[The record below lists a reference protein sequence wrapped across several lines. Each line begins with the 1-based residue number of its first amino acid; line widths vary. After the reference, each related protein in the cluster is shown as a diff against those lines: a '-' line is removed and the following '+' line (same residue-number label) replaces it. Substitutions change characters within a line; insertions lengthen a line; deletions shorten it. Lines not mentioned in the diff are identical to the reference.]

1 MDEHASLLEAFDGL
15 NERKRRDPDSL
26 SKLEK
31 ARWRMMRCQI
41 EEALFQQT
49 RDPAKDTREF
59 LRVPIS
65 MKVRYQHEG
74 MACERYLT
82 VLGEGG
88 LFISALDPAP
98 KGVILALEGL
108 PAGRPAGRP
117 TGTGESFRVKGEVVW
132 SNVKGPEN
140 QHGMGIKF
148 IDLSQAQKELIHT
161 LVDDTVRQGL
171 LERRRYA
178 RIDTRLE
185 IKLEH
190 GLRAINLQTHDLSLG
205 GMFVACDLPV
215 QVDSTLRFELRVPGG
230 LPAVKGT
237 AKAKH
242 LAEKI
247 SQGQRKGVGVSFE
260 NLGVENKGIIRN
272 YMAKRVT
279 GEIRH
284 AADEPRKHA
293 RLMRRIKLRFQAV
306 NGFGTTDARDIS
318 GGGVFMQS
326 RQPPPLESRVEL
338 GLIDPATLKTLD
350 LAGKVVRVI
359 RSNPQNPHAVPGV
372 GLAFDEISQLKQE
385 QLDEFLRNLVNLET
399 TVYSPKK
406 R

>member
-26 SKLEK
+26 TKLEK

-65 MKVRYQHEG
+65 MKVRYEYNNR
-74 MACERYLT
+74 ASERFLA

-88 LFISALDPAP
+88 LFVSAPDPAP
-98 KGVILALEGL
+98 KGSILIFEGL
-108 PAGRPAGRP
+108 PI
-117 TGTGESFRVKGEVVW
+117 GTGESFRVKGEVVW
-132 SNVKGPEN
+132 SNVKGPEDK
-140 QHGMGIKF
+140 HGMGVKF
-148 IDLSQAQKELIHT
+148 INLSQEQKELIYT

-185 IKLEH
+185 VNLEH
-190 GLRAINLQTHDLSLG
+190 GLRTIKLQTHDLSLG
-205 GMFVACDLPV
+205 GMFAACDLPV
-215 QVDSTLRFELRVPGG
+215 QVDSTLRFDLRVPGG
-230 LPAVKGT
+230 LPAVKGL
-237 AKAKH
+237 AKAVH

-260 NLGVENKGIIRN
+260 ELGVENKGIIRN
-272 YMAKRVT
+272 YMVKRVT

-293 RLMRRIKLRFQAV
+293 RLMRRIKLRFQAAT
-306 NGFGTTDARDIS
+306 GFGTTDARDIS
-318 GGGVFMQS
+318 GGGLFMQS
-326 RQPPPLESRVEL
+326 RQQPPLGSQVEL
-338 GLIDPATLKTLD
+338 GLIDPATLKTLE
-350 LAGKVVRVI
+350 LTGKVVRVI
-359 RSNPQNPHAVPGV
+359 QSNPQNPHSVPGV
-372 GLAFDEISQLKQE
+372 GLAFDDISHLKQE
-385 QLDEFLRNLVNLET
+385 NLDEFLRNLVNLET
-399 TVYSPKK
+399 TVYSLKK

>member
-1 MDEHASLLEAFDGL
+1 MDEHATLLEAFDGL
-15 NERKRRDPDSL
+15 NERKRKDPDGL
-26 SKLEK
+26 TKLEK

-65 MKVRYQHEG
+65 MKVRYELHSRAE
-74 MACERYLT
+74 ERFLT

-88 LFISALDPAP
+88 LFIASTDPAP
-98 KGVILALEGL
+98 KGTILTIEGL
-108 PAGRPAGRP
+108 PIGV
-117 TGTGESFRVKGEVVW
+117 GEAFRVKGEVVW
-132 SNVKGPEN
+132 SNAKGPESG
-140 QHGMGIKF
+140 HGMGIKF
-148 IDLSQAQKELIHT
+148 IDLSEEQKQLIFT

-185 IKLEH
+185 ANLEH
-190 GLRAINLQTHDLSLG
+190 GLRNIKLQTHDLSLG
-205 GMFVACDLPV
+205 GIFVACDLPV
-215 QVDSTLRFELRVPGG
+215 EIGTVLRFELRVPGG

-237 AKAKH
+237 AKAVH

-260 NLGVENKGIIRN
+260 KLGVENKGIIRN
-272 YMAKRVT
+272 YMVKRVT

-284 AADEPRKHA
+284 AADEPRRHA
-293 RLMRRIKLRFQAV
+293 RLMRRIKLRFQGAS
-306 NGFGTTDARDIS
+306 GFGTTDARDIS

-326 RQPPPLESRVEL
+326 RQPPPLGSKVEL
-338 GLIDPATLKTLD
+338 GLIDPATLKTLE
-350 LAGKVVRVI
+350 LTGTVVRVI
-359 RSNPQNPHAVPGV
+359 QANPEFPHSIPGV
-372 GLAFDEISQLKQE
+372 GLAFEGIGKLKQE

-399 TVYSPKK
+399 TVYSAKK

>member
-1 MDEHASLLEAFDGL
+1 MDEDISLLEAFDGL

-59 LRVPIS
+59 LRVPLS
-65 MKVRYQHEG
+65 MKVR
-74 MACERYLT
+74 CEHDGKTSDRYLT

-88 LFISALDPAP
+88 LFVSTTAPPP
-98 KGVILALEGL
+98 KGTILRLEGL
-108 PAGRPAGRP
+108 PVGG
-117 TGTGESFRVKGEVVW
+117 GEPFRVKGEVVW
-132 SNVKGPEN
+132 SNVQGPEE
-140 QHGMGIKF
+140 QHGMGVKF
-148 IDLSQAQKELIHT
+148 IDLSQDQKERIYT

-178 RIDTRLE
+178 RIDTRLDLNLE
-185 IKLEH
+185 QGHHTIK
-190 GLRAINLQTHDLSLG
+190 LQTHDLSLG
-205 GMFVACDLPV
+205 GLFAACDLPV
-215 QVDSTLRFELRVPGG
+215 PVGSKLRFELRVPGG
-230 LPAVKGT
+230 LPAVKGI
-237 AKAKH
+237 ARAVH

-247 SQGQRKGVGVSFE
+247 SQGQRKGVGVAFMELS
-260 NLGVENKGIIRN
+260 LENKGIIRN

-284 AADEPRKHA
+284 AADEPRRHA

-326 RQPPPLESRVEL
+326 RQPPPLGSRVEL
-338 GLIDPATLKTLD
+338 GLIDPATLKTLE
-350 LAGKVVRVI
+350 LAGKVVRVLQAD
-359 RSNPQNPHAVPGV
+359 PKTPHSVPGV
-372 GLAFDEISQLKQE
+372 GLAFEEISQLKQE

-399 TVYSPKK
+399 TAYSLKK

>member
-1 MDEHASLLEAFDGL
+1 MDEHATLLEAFDGL
-15 NERKRRDPDSL
+15 NERKRKDPDGL
-26 SKLEK
+26 TKLEK

-65 MKVRYQHEG
+65 MKVRYELHSRAE
-74 MACERYLT
+74 ERYLT

-88 LFISALDPAP
+88 LFIVSTDPAP
-98 KGVILALEGL
+98 KGTILTIEGL
-108 PAGRPAGRP
+108 PIGV
-117 TGTGESFRVKGEVVW
+117 GEAFRVKGEVVW
-132 SNVKGPEN
+132 SNAKGPESG
-140 QHGMGIKF
+140 HGMGIKF
-148 IDLSQAQKELIHT
+148 IDLSQEQKQLIFT

-185 IKLEH
+185 ANLEH
-190 GLRAINLQTHDLSLG
+190 GLRNLKLQTHDLSLG
-205 GMFVACDLPV
+205 GIFVACDLPV
-215 QVDSTLRFELRVPGG
+215 EIGTVLRFELRVPGG

-237 AKAKH
+237 SKAVH

-260 NLGVENKGIIRN
+260 QLGVENKGIIRN
-272 YMAKRVT
+272 YMVKRVT

-293 RLMRRIKLRFQAV
+293 RLMRRIKLRFQAET
-306 NGFGTTDARDIS
+306 GFGTTDARDIS

-326 RQPPPLESRVEL
+326 RQPPPLGSVVEL
-338 GLIDPATLKTLD
+338 GLIDPATLKTLE
-350 LAGKVVRVI
+350 LSGKVVRVI
-359 RSNPQNPHAVPGV
+359 QANPKFPYSVPGV
-372 GLAFDEISQLKQE
+372 GLTFEGIGHLKQE

-399 TVYSPKK
+399 TVYSAKK

>member
-1 MDEHASLLEAFDGL
+1 MDEHATLLEAFDGL
-15 NERKRRDPDSL
+15 NERKRREPDGL

-65 MKVRYQHEG
+65 MKVRFEYGGKAHD
-74 MACERYLT
+74 RFLT

-88 LFISALDPAP
+88 LFVSAPDPAP
-98 KGVILALEGL
+98 QGTILALEGM
-108 PAGRPAGRP
+108 PIGK
-117 TGTGESFRVKGEVVW
+117 GEPFRVKGEVVW
-132 SNVKGPEN
+132 SNVKGPEEN
-140 QHGMGIKF
+140 HGMGVKF
-148 IDLSQAQKELIHT
+148 IDLNQEQKQLIYT

-178 RIDTRLE
+178 RIDTRLDVN
-185 IKLEH
+185 LEH
-190 GLRAINLQTHDLSLG
+190 GLRNIRLQTHDLSLG

-215 QVDSTLRFELRVPGG
+215 EVGSVLRFELRVPGG

-237 AKAKH
+237 AKAVH
-242 LAEKI
+242 LAEKV
-247 SQGQRKGVGVSFE
+247 SQGQRKGVGVSFDQ
-260 NLGVENKGIIRN
+260 LGLENKGIIRN

-293 RLMRRIKLRFQAV
+293 RLMRRIKLRFQAAT
-306 NGFGTTDARDIS
+306 GFGTTDARDIS

-326 RQPPPLESRVEL
+326 RQPPPLGSKVEL
-338 GLIDPATLKTLD
+338 GLIDPATLKTLE
-350 LAGKVVRVI
+350 LTGKVVRLI
-359 RSNPQNPHAVPGV
+359 QANPEFPHSVPGV
-372 GLAFDEISQLKQE
+372 GLAFEGIGQLKQE
-385 QLDEFLRNLVNLET
+385 QLDDFLRSLVNLET
-399 TVYSPKK
+399 TAYSAKT

>member
-1 MDEHASLLEAFDGL
+1 MDEHATLLEAFDGL
-15 NERKRRDPDSL
+15 NERKRKDPDGL
-26 SKLEK
+26 TKLEK

-65 MKVRYQHEG
+65 MKVRYELHSRAE
-74 MACERYLT
+74 ERYLT

-88 LFISALDPAP
+88 LFIVSTDPAP
-98 KGVILALEGL
+98 KGTILTIEGL
-108 PAGRPAGRP
+108 PIGV
-117 TGTGESFRVKGEVVW
+117 GEAFRVKGEVVW
-132 SNVKGPEN
+132 SNAKGPESG
-140 QHGMGIKF
+140 HGMGIKF
-148 IDLSQAQKELIHT
+148 IDLSQEQKQLIFT

-185 IKLEH
+185 ANLEH
-190 GLRAINLQTHDLSLG
+190 GLRNLKLQTHDLSLG
-205 GMFVACDLPV
+205 GIFVACDLPV
-215 QVDSTLRFELRVPGG
+215 EIGTVLRFELRVPGG

-237 AKAKH
+237 SKAVH

-260 NLGVENKGIIRN
+260 QLGVENKGIIRN
-272 YMAKRVT
+272 YMVKRVT

-293 RLMRRIKLRFQAV
+293 RLMRRIKLRFQAET
-306 NGFGTTDARDIS
+306 GFGTTDARDIS

-326 RQPPPLESRVEL
+326 RQPPPLGSVVEL
-338 GLIDPATLKTLD
+338 GLIDPATLKTLE
-350 LAGKVVRVI
+350 LSGKVVRVI
-359 RSNPQNPHAVPGV
+359 KANPKFPYSVPGV
-372 GLAFDEISQLKQE
+372 GLTFEGIGHLKQE

-399 TVYSPKK
+399 TVYSAKK

>member
-1 MDEHASLLEAFDGL
+1 MDEHATLLETFDGL

-41 EEALFQQT
+41 EEALFQQP
-49 RDPAKDTREF
+49 RDPAKDSREF

-65 MKVRYQHEG
+65 MRVRYEANG
-74 MACERYLT
+74 KFNERYLT

-88 LFISALDPAP
+88 LFVATSDPVP
-98 KGVILALEGL
+98 LGTVLMLEGL
-108 PAGRPAGRP
+108 PIGK
-117 TGTGESFRVKGEVVW
+117 GEFFQVKGEVVW
-132 SNVKGPEN
+132 SNVKGPEDK
-140 QHGMGIKF
+140 HGMGIKF
-148 IDLSQAQKELIHT
+148 VDLSEDQKQLIYT
-161 LVDDTVRQGL
+161 LVDDTIRQGL

-185 IKLEH
+185 INLEH
-190 GLRAINLQTHDLSLG
+190 GLRTVNLQTHDLSLG

-215 QVDSTLRFELRVPGG
+215 AVGTVVRFELRVPGG
-230 LPAVKGT
+230 LPAVKGI
-237 AKAKH
+237 AKAVH

-247 SQGQRKGVGVSFE
+247 SQGQRKGVGVEFTDL
-260 NLGVENKGIIRN
+260 NVENKGIIRN
-272 YMAKRVT
+272 YMVKRVT

-293 RLMRRIKLRFQAV
+293 RLMRRIKLRFQAAS
-306 NGFGTTDARDIS
+306 GFGTTDARDIS

-326 RQPPPLESRVEL
+326 RQPPALGSKVEL

-350 LAGKVVRVI
+350 LVGKVVRVI
-359 RSNPQNPHAVPGV
+359 QVNPKYPHAVPGV
-372 GLAFDEISQLKQE
+372 GLAFEGISQLKQE
-385 QLDEFLRNLVNLET
+385 HLDEFLRNLVNLET
-399 TVYSPKK
+399 TVYSRKK

>member
-1 MDEHASLLEAFDGL
+1 MDEDISLLEAFDGL
-15 NERKRRDPDSL
+15 NERKRQDPDSL

-59 LRVPIS
+59 LRVPLS
-65 MKVRYQHEG
+65 MKVHCEYNG
-74 MACERYLT
+74 KTSERYLT

-88 LFISALDPAP
+88 LFVSTTEPAP
-98 KGVILALEGL
+98 KGTILMLEGL
-108 PAGRPAGRP
+108 PVGG
-117 TGTGESFRVKGEVVW
+117 GEPFRVKGEVVW
-132 SNVKGPEN
+132 SNVKGPEE
-140 QHGMGIKF
+140 QHGMGVKF
-148 IDLSQAQKELIHT
+148 IDLSQDQKERIYT

-178 RIDTRLE
+178 RIDTRLDLN
-185 IKLEH
+185 LEH
-190 GLRAINLQTHDLSLG
+190 GLRTIKLQTHDLSLG
-205 GMFVACDLPV
+205 GLFAACDLPV
-215 QVDSTLRFELRVPGG
+215 QVGSKLRFELRVPGG
-230 LPAVKGT
+230 LPAVKGI
-237 AKAKH
+237 ARAVH

-247 SQGQRKGVGVSFE
+247 SQGQRKGVGVAFME
-260 NLGVENKGIIRN
+260 LGLENKGIIRN

-284 AADEPRKHA
+284 AADEPRRHA

-326 RQPPPLESRVEL
+326 RQPPPLGSRVEL

-350 LAGKVVRVI
+350 LAGKVVRVLQAD
-359 RSNPQNPHAVPGV
+359 PQSPHSVPGV
-372 GLAFDEISQLKQE
+372 GLAFEEVSQIKQE
-385 QLDEFLRNLVNLET
+385 QLDEFLRNLVNHET
-399 TVYSPKK
+399 TAYSLKK

>member
-1 MDEHASLLEAFDGL
+1 MDEHATLLEAFDGL
-15 NERKRRDPDSL
+15 NERKRKDPDGL
-26 SKLEK
+26 TKLEK

-65 MKVRYQHEG
+65 MKVRYELHSRAE
-74 MACERYLT
+74 ERYLT

-88 LFISALDPAP
+88 LFIVSTDPAP
-98 KGVILALEGL
+98 KGTILTIEGL
-108 PAGRPAGRP
+108 PIGV
-117 TGTGESFRVKGEVVW
+117 GEAFRVKGEVVW
-132 SNVKGPEN
+132 SNAKGPESG
-140 QHGMGIKF
+140 HGMGIKF
-148 IDLSQAQKELIHT
+148 IDLSQEQKQLIFT

-185 IKLEH
+185 ANLEH
-190 GLRAINLQTHDLSLG
+190 GLRNLKLQTHDLSLG
-205 GMFVACDLPV
+205 GIFVACDLPV
-215 QVDSTLRFELRVPGG
+215 EIGTVLRFELRVPGG

-237 AKAKH
+237 AKAVH
-242 LAEKI
+242 MAEKI

-260 NLGVENKGIIRN
+260 QLGVENKGIIRN
-272 YMAKRVT
+272 YMVKRVT

-293 RLMRRIKLRFQAV
+293 RLMRRIKLRFQAET
-306 NGFGTTDARDIS
+306 GFGTTDARDIS

-326 RQPPPLESRVEL
+326 RQPPPLGSVVEL
-338 GLIDPATLKTLD
+338 GLIDPATLKTLE
-350 LAGKVVRVI
+350 LSGKVVRVI
-359 RSNPQNPHAVPGV
+359 QANPKFPYSVPGV
-372 GLAFDEISQLKQE
+372 GLTFEGIGHLKQE

-399 TVYSPKK
+399 TVYSAKK

>member
-1 MDEHASLLEAFDGL
+1 MDESTSLLEAFDGL

-65 MKVRYQHEG
+65 MKVRCEHDDKTS
-74 MACERYLT
+74 ERYLT

-88 LFISALDPAP
+88 LFVSSTDPAP
-98 KGVILALEGL
+98 KGTILKLEGL
-108 PAGRPAGRP
+108 PAGEGKP
-117 TGTGESFRVKGEVVW
+117 FRVKGEVVW
-132 SNVKGPEN
+132 SNVKGPADN
-140 QHGMGIKF
+140 HGMGVKF
-148 IDLSQAQKELIHT
+148 IDLDQEQKQLIYT

-178 RIDTRLE
+178 RIDTRLN
-185 IKLEH
+185 INLEH
-190 GLRAINLQTHDLSLG
+190 GLRSIKLQTHDLSLG
-205 GMFVACDLPV
+205 GMFAACDLPV
-215 QVDSTLRFELRVPGG
+215 QAGSKLRFELRVPGG
-230 LPAVKGT
+230 LPAVKGI
-237 AKAKH
+237 ARAVH

-247 SQGQRKGVGVSFE
+247 SQGQRKGVGAAFMD
-260 NLGVENKGIIRN
+260 LGVENKGIIRN
-272 YMAKRVT
+272 YMVKRVT

-326 RQPPPLESRVEL
+326 RQPPPLGSMVEL
-338 GLIDPATLKTLD
+338 GLIDPATLKTLE
-350 LAGKVVRVI
+350 LTGKVVRVI
-359 RSNPQNPHAVPGV
+359 PANPQSPHSVPGV
-372 GLAFDEISQLKQE
+372 GMAFEEIGQLKQE
-385 QLDEFLRNLVNLET
+385 QLEEFLRNLVNLET
-399 TVYSPKK
+399 TAYSLKK

>member
-1 MDEHASLLEAFDGL
+1 MDEDTSLLEAFDGL

-65 MKVRYQHEG
+65 MKVRYEHEG
-74 MACERYLT
+74 KANERFLT

-88 LFISALDPAP
+88 LFVSTPEP
-98 KGVILALEGL
+98 SPRGTILTLEGL
-108 PAGRPAGRP
+108 PVGKS
-117 TGTGESFRVKGEVVW
+117 TGGGESFRVKGEVVW
-132 SNVKGPEN
+132 ANVKGPEDG
-140 QHGMGIKF
+140 HGMGIKF
-148 IDLSQAQKELIHT
+148 VDLSQEQKQLIYT

-178 RIDTRLE
+178 RIDTRLDLN
-185 IKLEH
+185 LEH
-190 GLRAINLQTHDLSLG
+190 GLRTIKLQTHDLSLG
-205 GMFVACDLPV
+205 GLFAACDLPV
-215 QVDSTLRFELRVPGG
+215 QVGSKLRFELRVPGG
-230 LPAVKGT
+230 LPAVKGI
-237 AKAKH
+237 ARAVH

-247 SQGQRKGVGVSFE
+247 SQGQRKGVGVAFME
-260 NLGVENKGIIRN
+260 LGVENKGIIRN

-293 RLMRRIKLRFQAV
+293 RLMRRIKLRFQAA

-326 RQPPPLESRVEL
+326 RQPPPLGSRVEL

-350 LAGKVVRVI
+350 LVGRVVRVLQA
-359 RSNPQNPHAVPGV
+359 NPQSPHSVPGV
-372 GLAFDEISQLKQE
+372 GLAFEEVSQLKQE
-385 QLDEFLRNLVNLET
+385 QLDELLRNLVNHET
-399 TVYSPKK
+399 TAYSLKK
-406 R
+406 H

>member
-1 MDEHASLLEAFDGL
+1 MDEHATLLEAFDGL
-15 NERKRRDPDSL
+15 NERKRSDPDGL

-65 MKVRYQHEG
+65 MQVRYEQGGKVHE
-74 MACERYLT
+74 RFLT

-88 LFISALDPAP
+88 LFISASDPAP
-98 KGVILALEGL
+98 QGTVLKIEGV
-108 PAGRPAGRP
+108 P
-117 TGTGESFRVKGEVVW
+117 TGKGEPFLVKGEVVW
-132 SNVKGPEN
+132 SNAKGPEEN
-140 QHGMGIKF
+140 HGMGVKF
-148 IDLSQAQKELIHT
+148 VDLNEDQKQLIYT

-171 LERRRYA
+171 LERRRFA
-178 RIDTRLE
+178 RIDTRLDAN
-185 IKLEH
+185 LEH
-190 GLRAINLQTHDLSLG
+190 GLRNIKLQTHDLSLG

-215 QVDSTLRFELRVPGG
+215 EVGSVLRFELRVPGG
-230 LPAVKGT
+230 LPAVKGN
-237 AKAKH
+237 AKAVH

-247 SQGQRKGVGVSFE
+247 SQGQRKGVGVSFDQ
-260 NLGVENKGIIRN
+260 LGVENKGIIRN

-293 RLMRRIKLRFQAV
+293 RLMRRIKLRFQAPT
-306 NGFGTTDARDIS
+306 GFGTTDARDIS

-326 RQPPPLESRVEL
+326 RQPPPLDSLVEV
-338 GLIDPATLKTLD
+338 GLIDPATLKTLE
-350 LAGKVVRVI
+350 LTAQVVRVI
-359 RSNPQNPHAVPGV
+359 QANPKFPHSVPGV
-372 GLAFDEISQLKQE
+372 GLAFKDIGSLKQE

-399 TVYSPKK
+399 TAYSLKK

>member
-15 NERKRRDPDSL
+15 NERKRQDPDSL
-26 SKLEK
+26 TKLEK

-65 MKVRYQHEG
+65 MKVRYEYNNQ
-74 MACERYLT
+74 ASERFLT

-88 LFISALDPAP
+88 LFVSAPDPAP
-98 KGVILALEGL
+98 KGSLLTFESL
-108 PAGRPAGRP
+108 PI
-117 TGTGESFRVKGEVVW
+117 GTGESFRVKGEVVW
-132 SNVKGPEN
+132 SNVKGPVDN
-140 QHGMGIKF
+140 HGMGIKF
-148 IDLSQAQKELIHT
+148 IDLSQKQKELIYT

-171 LERRRYA
+171 LERRHYA

-185 IKLEH
+185 VNLEH
-190 GLRAINLQTHDLSLG
+190 GLRTIKLQTHDLSLG
-205 GMFVACDLPV
+205 GMFAACDLPV
-215 QVDSTLRFELRVPGG
+215 QVGSTLRFDLRVPGG
-230 LPAVKGT
+230 LPAVKGI
-237 AKAKH
+237 AKAVH

-260 NLGVENKGIIRN
+260 ELGVENKGIIRN
-272 YMAKRVT
+272 YMVKRVT

-293 RLMRRIKLRFQAV
+293 RLMRRIKLRFQAAT
-306 NGFGTTDARDIS
+306 GFGTTDARDIS
-318 GGGVFMQS
+318 GGGLFMQS
-326 RQPPPLESRVEL
+326 RQQPPLGSQVEL
-338 GLIDPATLKTLD
+338 GLIDPATLKTLE
-350 LAGKVVRVI
+350 LTGKVVRVI
-359 RSNPQNPHAVPGV
+359 QANPHNPHSVPGV

-385 QLDEFLRNLVNLET
+385 LLDEFLRNLVNLET
-399 TVYSPKK
+399 TIFSAKK